1 MINFLPNQ
9 VEDGGDPG
17 RYDTSSVTISV
28 LDSNDNAP
36 VFEHSPYVVKIM
48 ENADLSRK
56 PIFTVRARDRDD
68 APFNEIEYTVRAGGQ
83 YDSYFTVN
91 STTGDVYISGPIDR
105 QRIFSNFAFMI
116 FL

>member
-83 YDSYFTVN
+83 YDSEQHH
-91 STTGDVYISGPIDR
+91 R
-105 QRIFSNFAFMI
+105 
-116 FL
+116 